1 MLFKINN
8 GHKVKQ
14 INNTMRKKIE
24 LTDRDARK
32 KIRETFGVSP
42 MSLSLALNYKR
53 NSDTC
58 KKMRKMALDN
68 GGVILQETK

>member
-1 MLFKINN
+1 
-8 GHKVKQ
+8 
-14 INNTMRKKIE
+14 MRKKIE

-32 KIRETFGVSP
+32 RIIKTFGVSA

-53 NSDTC
+53 NSEVC

-68 GGVILQETK
+68 GGDYYWEPI